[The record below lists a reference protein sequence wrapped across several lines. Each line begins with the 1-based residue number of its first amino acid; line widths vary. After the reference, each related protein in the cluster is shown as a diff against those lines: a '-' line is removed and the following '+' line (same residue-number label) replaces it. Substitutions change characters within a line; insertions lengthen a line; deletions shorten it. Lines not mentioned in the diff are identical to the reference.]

1 MATAQRVRAY
11 NHREPTPSAWNHG
24 EPTPIAGNHSATTG
38 NQPSVQVTTV
48 QPQATS
54 SQCREPTFS
63 TGKLGSRTRYS
74 ANYFFTQLKSKR
86 SYVYTVFPLS
96 VLIIPTTGVLASQQI
111 CSLVAWHSSITRQYI
126 RIRHC
131 KWEFS
136 VVGVSSCQMCPLSTL
151 PNTAVNYTQHS
162 CELYSTRL

>member
-1 MATAQRVRAY
+1 M
-11 NHREPTPSAWNHG
+11 
-24 EPTPIAGNHSATTG
+24 
-38 NQPSVQVTTV
+38 
-48 QPQATS
+48 
-54 SQCREPTFS
+54 
-63 TGKLGSRTRYS
+63 
-74 ANYFFTQLKSKR
+74 
-86 SYVYTVFPLS
+86 FPLS

-162 CELYSTRL
+162 CELYSTRLWTTLNTAVNYTQHDCELYSKRLGTLLNMAVNSTQHGCDGCEIYSTRLSTLPNTALNSTQHGLTIAHHDSSRLVAIIWQC